1 MGGGGMKVKYD
12 DYLDGD
18 MSKKQIFEA
27 GKQSQQAK
35 IDELQA
41 RVDGAM
47 DYIAESGGVNLTS
60 EIALN
65 DILKGN
71 KDEN

>member
-1 MGGGGMKVKYD
+1 MSDFNDWWEHHKDARDSLNFYDAKYV
-12 DYLDGD
+12 Y
-18 MSKKQIFEA
+18 E
-27 GKQSQQAK
+27 SQQAE

-41 RVDGAM
+41 RIDEAI

-71 KDEN
+71 